1 MKRRFLI
8 LLVLSLAA
16 ALLLRPAE
24 ASQAVRN
31 GLEMCAATV
40 IPALFPFFV
49 VLSLLLKLGAAAPL
63 QRLCGPFMGPLF
75 HLRGICAGPL
85 LAGLMGGYP
94 AGAQT
99 AAQLYEEGL
108 LSRKEAEV
116 CLSFCNNCGPAF
128 LLSYA
133 GAQVLHSSRAGGY
146 LWLIHVASALVTG
159 MILCRAA
166 GMRETSA
173 PLPALPEHRLPA
185 AQALP
190 QAVAGAAQAIV
201 SICAF
206 VVFFS
211 VVTALLPMSLPPA
224 AAGVLEL
231 VTGLNGL
238 APGRSGFVTAAA
250 LAGWGGL
257 SVHCQ
262 TMAVIGPLR
271 PRWHWAGKALQAALS
286 AVLALAVTSL
296 W

>member
-1 MKRRFLI
+1 MKRKALI
-8 LLVLSLAA
+8 LLVLALGA

-24 ASQAVRN
+24 ASQAVRS
-31 GLEMCAATV
+31 GLGMCAATV

-49 VLSLLLKLGAAAPL
+49 VLSLLLKLGAAALLP
-63 QRLCGPFMGPLF
+63 RLCGPFLGPLF

-116 CLSFCNNCGPAF
+116 CLGFCNNCGPAF

-133 GAQVLHSSRAGGY
+133 GVQVLGSSRAGGY
-146 LWLIHVASALVTG
+146 LWLIHVASALLTG
-159 MILCRAA
+159 MILCRIA
-166 GMRETSA
+166 GMKSASA
-173 PLPALPEHRLPA
+173 PLPALPGSRLPA

-190 QAVAGAAQAIV
+190 QAVSGAAQAIV

-211 VVTALLPMSLPPA
+211 VVTALLPLTLPPA
-224 AAGVLEL
+224 AAGILEL
-231 VTGLNGL
+231 VSGLSGL
-238 APGRSGFVTAAA
+238 TPGRSGFVTAAA

-262 TMAVIGPLR
+262 TMAVIGGLSA
-271 PRWHWAGKALQAALS
+271 RWHWAGKALQAGLS
-286 AVLALAVTSL
+286 AALALAVTAL